1 MTMENKTSV
10 VEEFMAKIYA
20 AIILTIMGAV
30 MCAGVTFMTLK
41 GIGFYASVKW
51 PVLFVFIGTCL
62 FYFLSG
68 LWLIKK
74 AYIKDSA
81 TGEKRLDSVWFER
94 GKVFI
99 TIILIIQ
106 FNFITY
112 MIPSREFWA
121 YLFFFMILMAFFLDV
136 KVISIL
142 GAGLTLSV
150 IISSVIK
157 KDAMLP
163 VADEYFIPE
172 IVLRSICVALS
183 VGSIILI
190 TYMISHFL
198 VNVKKDELEANNE
211 RVQKVIGQ
219 ASELTEGL
227 VQATSSLAEVSQ
239 NESAS
244 AEELAA
250 TSTTLLSESNALIV
264 KAQESMSNLQ
274 ELKQCDS
281 QMNETVERVEGASKD
296 LLQKSEENEAMLNQ
310 LKAISEQ
317 VISSTNDTN
326 QVAEKLSDA
335 VQEIDVTLNVINE
348 ISESTNLL
356 ALNASI
362 EAARA
367 GEAGKGFAV
376 VAQEVGNLANNTKDS
391 LEDVQSVINKIQA
404 NVRNMMLILE
414 ENTQK
419 LTHQND
425 MFIKTFD
432 GLKEMIVLLKHS
444 IEDIATMN
452 EVHKKQE
459 KVIRYTVSISE
470 NIAESI
476 QKENKEFGNIS
487 NMAETNTTD
496 IIHMT
501 EQVDMINE
509 MIEKMNVL
517 LNS

>member
-1 MTMENKTSV
+1 MEGKSSV
-10 VEEFMAKIYA
+10 VEEFLGKIYA
-20 AIILTIMGAV
+20 AVMLTIMAAV
-30 MCAGVTFMTLK
+30 ICAGVTFMLLK
-41 GIGFYASVKW
+41 GLGFYTTVSW

-62 FYFLSG
+62 LYFLTG
-68 LWLIKK
+68 IWLVKK
-74 AYIKDSA
+74 AYIVDGE
-81 TGEKRLDSVWFER
+81 TGKKMLDKGWFQR
-94 GKVFI
+94 GKCIV

-112 MIPSREFWA
+112 MVPSREFWA
-121 YLFFFMILMAFFLDV
+121 YLFFFMILMVFFLDV
-136 KVISIL
+136 KIISIL

-150 IISSVIK
+150 IIASVIK
-157 KDAMLP
+157 GEAMLP
-163 VADEYFIPE
+163 VSDELFVPE
-172 IVLRSICVALS
+172 LVLRSICVVLS
-183 VGSIILI
+183 VAVIILI
-190 TYMISHFL
+190 TFMISHYL
-198 VNVKKDELEANNE
+198 VDVKKDELEANNE
-211 RVQKVIGQ
+211 KVQKVMRQ

-227 VQATSSLAEVSQ
+227 MQATSSLAEVSQ

-250 TSTTLLSESNALIV
+250 TSATLLTESNELIV

-274 ELKQCDS
+274 ELKNCDS
-281 QMNETVERVEGASKD
+281 QMNETVERVEGASRN
-296 LLQKSEENEAMLNQ
+296 LLQKSEENEKMLNQ

-326 QVAEKLSDA
+326 QVAEKLSGA

-391 LEDVQSVINKIQA
+391 LEDVQNVINKVQE
-404 NVRNMMLILE
+404 NVRNMTMILE
-414 ENTQK
+414 DNTQK
-419 LTHQND
+419 LTNQND
-425 MFIKTFD
+425 MFIKTFE
-432 GLKEMIVLLKHS
+432 GLQEMIVLLKHS
-444 IEDIATMN
+444 MDDIASMN

-459 KVIRYTVSISE
+459 EVIRNTVSISE

-476 QKENKEFGNIS
+476 QKENGEFGNIS

-496 IIHMT
+496 IINMT
-501 EQVDMINE
+501 EQVDTIND